1 MTFGSVLS
9 TPVRLT
15 PGPELGAAILIVPE
29 FGSSGN
35 GVDETL
41 SPSVRDDD
49 SSKLFTTSSSR
60 HGIVVVVVDVGFVGS
75 PGQPDAGA
83 GTRSLMC
90 ASWTERSARSMIKR
104 EYFPPP
110 RAWQIAAFPRGNV
123 VVVDTGSDWRSTR
136 DGHPSSGAGMMS
148 PSWSPCP
155 FRPFRSIV
163 IST

>member
-9 TPVRLT
+9 TPARLT

-35 GVDETL
+35 GADWTFR
-41 SPSVRDDD
+41 PSVSDDG

-60 HGIVVVVVDVGFVGS
+60 HGTVVVVDVGFVGS

-90 ASWTERSARSMIKR
+90 ASCTARSARSMIKR

-110 RAWQIAAFPRGNV
+110 RAWQIAAFPRGSV

-136 DGHPSSGAGMMS
+136 DGHPSSGAGMRS

-155 FRPFRSIV
+155 LRPFRSIV